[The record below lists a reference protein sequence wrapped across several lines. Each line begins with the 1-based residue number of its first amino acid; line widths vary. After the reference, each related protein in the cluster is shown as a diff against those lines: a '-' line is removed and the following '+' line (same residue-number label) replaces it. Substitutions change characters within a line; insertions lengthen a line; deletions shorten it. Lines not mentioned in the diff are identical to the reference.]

1 MLSSR
6 SLTFLGSLGF
16 ALVCVATWQAI
27 STTKV
32 VSPIYL
38 PAPDTTFY
46 ALVDGFTKGALL
58 SATLY
63 TIARM
68 LVGWMLACV
77 AGIALGALIGSS
89 APARVYLSL
98 TLETLRPLPTSALI
112 PVFIAFFGLSEGM
125 VLGAIAV
132 GAVWPIMLSTM
143 NGVTTVEPLLKDV
156 AASLQ
161 MSRMEFVRKIALPGA
176 MPEILA
182 AARLC
187 LTVSLVLAVVGEML
201 TGRSGLGQ
209 WLLMSARNFAGPNL
223 FAGVV
228 VLGLIGY
235 LGSLSIA
242 AIERNMLK
250 DGGVHET

>member
-1 MLSSR
+1 MLNSR

-16 ALVCVATWQAI
+16 ALACVAVWQVI

-46 ALVDGFTKGALL
+46 AIIAGFTKGPLL
-58 SATLY
+58 PATLY

-68 LVGWMLACV
+68 LVGWMLACL
-77 AGIALGALIGSS
+77 AGVALGALIGSS
-89 APARVYLSL
+89 PAARAYLSL
-98 TLETLRPLPTSALI
+98 TLEALRPLPTSALI

-143 NGVTTVEPLLKDV
+143 NGVTAVEPLLKDL
-156 AASLQ
+156 ASSLQ
-161 MSRMEFVRKIALPGA
+161 MSRMAFVRKIALPGA

-182 AARLC
+182 AAWLC

-209 WLLMSARNFAGPNL
+209 WLLISARNFAGPNL

-228 VLGLIGY
+228 VLGLTGY
-235 LGSLSIA
+235 LGSLGIA
-242 AIERNMLK
+242 AIEREVLK
-250 DGGVHET
+250 WRHR